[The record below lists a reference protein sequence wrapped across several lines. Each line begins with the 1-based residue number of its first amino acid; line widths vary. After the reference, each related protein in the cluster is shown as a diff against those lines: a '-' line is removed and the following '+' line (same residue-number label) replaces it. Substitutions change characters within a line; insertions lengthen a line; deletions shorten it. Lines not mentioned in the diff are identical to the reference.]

1 MAASPP
7 QLLETQMADPT
18 DTTTSTASADG
29 AATARPSSN
38 GKTAL
43 SDAFRE
49 HFSGDAPFTDKVK
62 SFAKAKPWASAALAG
77 IAGIAVLSTLRGKR
91 G

>member
-1 MAASPP
+1 
-7 QLLETQMADPT
+7 MADTT
-18 DTTTSTASADG
+18 DTNASNASGNGGAKTASTG
-29 AATARPSSN
+29 N
-38 GKTAL
+38 GKTDL

-49 HFSGDAPFTDKVK
+49 HFSGDAPFTEKVK

>member
-1 MAASPP
+1 MP
-7 QLLETQMADPT
+7 
-18 DTTTSTASADG
+18 DTTNAT
-29 AATARPSSN
+29 AATDSLKGSASDTPVSN

-49 HFSGDAPFTDKVK
+49 HFSGDAPFADKVK

>member
-1 MAASPP
+1 
-7 QLLETQMADPT
+7 MAD
-18 DTTTSTASADG
+18 TSTSTNASASKPTASADTDTA
-29 AATARPSSN
+29 AATNGSSN
-38 GKTAL
+38 GKTGL

-49 HFSGDAPFTDKVK
+49 HFSGDAPFADKVT
-62 SFAKAKPWASAALAG
+62 SFAKARPWASAALAG